1 MNQTKSI
8 IQSGNDII
16 DKFIRHTLTRNEGK
30 MEFVPYDEFKD
41 VEFITEGGF
50 SKIYKAT
57 WINGPIINWNDTKQR
72 EGEMI
77 VALKELTDSKN
88 ITSQHL
94 NELEIFI
101 DFVSSCKYPK
111 NLNFNDYNKISTY
124 YGITQ
129 NPITQNFLIIMKYY
143 EYGSLAQ
150 YITNNFFDM
159 SWMTKLIILNDIT
172 FGLKTIHDAN
182 IIHKDYHSG
191 NIFLDIKYDDWLSAI
206 TGDLGLSK
214 SSLVDGDDN
223 EMYGVIPYV
232 APEVL
237 QGRKYTKAS
246 DIYSIGIIMW
256 ELMTGRRPF
265 WDRDHDTGF
274 IIDIC
279 DGLRPP
285 IITNA
290 PKGYIKLMQEC
301 WHSDPNKRP
310 TAAELQRSIE
320 DIFVNE
326 PYNKTNIMESPDIGP
341 TVTCS
346 LYRSR
351 SLSVI
356 KPAISIRSLYSD
368 EFNDNGKYI

>member
-1 MNQTKSI
+1 
-8 IQSGNDII
+8 
-16 DKFIRHTLTRNEGK
+16 

-368 EFNDNGKYI
+368 EFNDNGKLCF